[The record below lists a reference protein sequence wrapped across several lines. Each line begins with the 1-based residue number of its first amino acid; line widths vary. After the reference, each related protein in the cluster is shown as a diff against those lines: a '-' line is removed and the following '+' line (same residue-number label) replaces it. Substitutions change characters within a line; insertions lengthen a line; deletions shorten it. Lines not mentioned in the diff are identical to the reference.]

1 MHKDHRP
8 ACHAFRLEKVKG
20 LPRARAVFD
29 PLLRPRTQTFA
40 KGFGLLLPT
49 GRIGICTLDMGCV
62 GIGII
67 QLHGADP
74 LNVNWTIIPIVAL
87 GSQTNS
93 RRMHM
98 TASTTDLKSM
108 LKDPSLLE
116 TRAYIGGKWVDGE
129 DGTFDVTN
137 PSRGDV
143 VAKVANLSRA
153 QVAGAIAQA
162 EAAQKEW
169 AKWTG
174 KERAAVMR
182 KWFDLMMANQDDLGM
197 ILTAEQGKPLAE
209 AKGEIAYGASFI
221 EFFGEQAKRI
231 YGETIPGHQRDK
243 RITVIKQ
250 PIGVAASITPWNFP
264 NAMIT
269 RKAAPALAAGCAFVA
284 RPAAETPLSA
294 IVMGVLAERAG
305 IPAGVFNVV
314 PSSSSSAIGKEF
326 CENPAVRKLTFT
338 GSTEVGRILM
348 KQAADQVMKCS
359 MELGGNAPFIVFDDA
374 DLDAAVEGAILC
386 KFRNNGQTCVCA
398 NRIYVQAGVYDAF
411 AAKLVKAVEK
421 LKVGDGF
428 EEGVALGPLI
438 NPAAGEKVKEHI
450 DDAKAKGAT
459 IALGANGAMDGNF
472 LAPTIMTGVTQDMK
486 VAQEETFGPLAPLFK
501 FDTEDDVIAMA
512 NDTIFG
518 LASYFY
524 AKDLSRVYKVAEAL
538 EYGIVGVNTGLISTE
553 VAPFGGVKQSGLG
566 REGSH
571 HGIEDYLEMK
581 YICMS
586 V

>member
-1 MHKDHRP
+1 M
-8 ACHAFRLEKVKG
+8 
-20 LPRARAVFD
+20 
-29 PLLRPRTQTFA
+29 
-40 KGFGLLLPT
+40 
-49 GRIGICTLDMGCV
+49 LD
-62 GIGII
+62 
-67 QLHGADP
+67 A
-74 LNVNWTIIPIVAL
+74 
-87 GSQTNS
+87 
-93 RRMHM
+93 
-98 TASTTDLKSM
+98 TTDLKSL

-116 TRAYIGGKWVDGE
+116 TRAYIGGKWVDG
-129 DGTFDVTN
+129 DNGTFPVTN
-137 PSRGDV
+137 PARGDV
-143 VAKVANLSRA
+143 VAEVADLSRA

-162 EAAQKEW
+162 EVAQKEW

-182 KWFDLMMANQDDLGM
+182 KWFDLMMENAEDLGT
-197 ILTAEQGKPLAE
+197 ILTAEQGKPHAE

-221 EFFGEQAKRI
+221 EFFGEEAKRI
-231 YGETIPGHQRDK
+231 YGEMIPGHQRDK
-243 RITVIKQ
+243 RIMVLKQ

-269 RKAAPALAAGCAFVA
+269 RKAAPALAAGCSFVA

-305 IPAGVFNVV
+305 IPAGVFNIL
-314 PSSSSSAIGKEF
+314 PSSRSSDIGKEF

-338 GSTEVGRILM
+338 GSTEVGRILL

-374 DLDAAVEGAILC
+374 DLDAAVEGAMLC

-411 AAKLVKAVEK
+411 AAKLKVAVEK
-421 LKVGDGF
+421 LNVGDGLSD
-428 EEGVALGPLI
+428 GITTGPLI
-438 NPAAGEKVKEHI
+438 NQDAIDKVLEHLG
-450 DDAKAKGAT
+450 DVTAKGGAILT
-459 IALGANGAMDGNF
+459 GGSAHALGGNF
-472 LAPTIMTGVTQDMK
+472 FQPTVVTGVTQDMK

-501 FDTEDDVIAMA
+501 FDNEDEVIAMA

-518 LASYFY
+518 LAAYFY

-538 EYGIVGVNTGLISTE
+538 EYGIVGVNTGIISTE
-553 VAPFGGVKQSGLG
+553 VAPFGGIKQSGLG

-581 YICMS
+581 YVCMS

>member
-1 MHKDHRP
+1 MP
-8 ACHAFRLEKVKG
+8 S
-20 LPRARAVFD
+20 
-29 PLLRPRTQTFA
+29 A
-40 KGFGLLLPT
+40 K
-49 GRIGICTLDMGCV
+49 
-62 GIGII
+62 
-67 QLHGADP
+67 
-74 LNVNWTIIPIVAL
+74 
-87 GSQTNS
+87 
-93 RRMHM
+93 
-98 TASTTDLKSM
+98 TDLKSL

-116 TRAYIGGKWVDGE
+116 TRAYVNGKWIDGD

-137 PSRGDV
+137 PARGDV
-143 VAKVANLSRA
+143 IAQVADLSRA
-153 QVAGAIAQA
+153 QVGQAIDAA
-162 EAAQKEW
+162 EAAQKDW
-169 AKWTG
+169 ASWTG
-174 KERAAVMR
+174 KERAAVLR
-182 KWFDLMMANQDDLGM
+182 KWFDLMMENQDDLGT

-221 EFFGEQAKRI
+221 EFFGEEAKRN

-269 RKAAPALAAGCAFVA
+269 RKAGPALAAGCAFVA

-314 PSSSSSAIGKEF
+314 PSSSSSAVGKEF
-326 CENPAVRKLTFT
+326 CENPKVRKLTFT
-338 GSTEVGRILM
+338 GSTEVGRILL
-348 KQAADQVMKCS
+348 KQASEQVMKCS

-374 DLDAAVEGAILC
+374 DLDAAVEGAIMC

-411 AAKLVKAVEK
+411 AQKLKDRVSKM
-421 LKVGDGF
+421 KVGDGL
-428 EEGVALGPLI
+428 EEGVDLGPLI
-438 NPAAGEKVKEHI
+438 NPEAGDKVIEHI
-450 DDAKAKGAT
+450 KDAKSKGAT
-459 IALGANGAMDGNF
+459 VILGDAQDTMEGNF
-472 LAPTIMTGVTQDMK
+472 FAPTIITGVTPDMA
-486 VAQEETFGPLAPLFK
+486 VATEETFGPLAPLFK
-501 FDTEDDVIAMA
+501 FENEDEVIKMA

-538 EYGIVGVNTGLISTE
+538 EYGIVGINTGIISTE
-553 VAPFGGVKQSGLG
+553 LAPFGGVKQSGLG

-571 HGIEDYLEMK
+571 HGMEDYQEMK